1 MRKLT
6 AEDYVVMPWKN
17 GGGTT
22 TQLAISPAG
31 ANLENFDWR
40 ISTAQVASDGPFSAF
55 PGVDRSLA
63 VLRGHGLILAEGD
76 GERCRLGEGADP
88 FVFRGEQ
95 RITASLKGGPVVDF
109 NVMTRSSVCAHTLE
123 VLEIRGTHRYT
134 SRSDLMLV
142 HVVQGFKLACLGSRG
157 QLEVCKEG
165 ESLLVDWREETEIEL
180 SALPSLSV
188 CVVHITFKEPRN
200 D

>member
-22 TQLAISPAG
+22 TQLAISPPDAT
-31 ANLENFDWR
+31 LENFDWR

-63 VLRGHGLILAEGD
+63 VLRGHGLILADGD
-76 GERCRLGEGADP
+76 GKRCRIGEGADP
-88 FVFRGEQ
+88 FVFRGEE
-95 RITASLKGGPVVDF
+95 RIAATLKGGPVVDF
-109 NVMTRSSVCAHTLE
+109 NVMTRRDACTHTLE
-123 VLEIRGTHRYT
+123 VFELHGTRRYAP
-134 SRSDLMLV
+134 RSDLMLI
-142 HVVQGFKLACLGSRG
+142 HVVQGSKLACLGAGGR
-157 QLEVCKEG
+157 LEVCREG
-165 ESLLVDWREETEIEL
+165 ESLLIDWRDETEIEVAAFPPL
-180 SALPSLSV
+180 IV
-188 CVVHITFKEPRN
+188 CLVHITFKERTN